1 MPKPTIVL
9 VHGAWADASSW
20 NAVATGLRTRGFTVF
35 APPNLL
41 RGPEGDAAY
50 ISSFVG
56 QRTSGPVVLVGH
68 SYGGFVI
75 TNAGTNGGDVR
86 ALVYVDAFVPEVG
99 ETTFSIL
106 GGSESAIAVPDPTTV
121 LDLAAYPG
129 GPEGDVEAFLKPDTV
144 HTSFAQDL
152 PEADRW
158 LIAETQRPLTLSAN
172 TTGSLVAAWKTLP
185 SWAVVGTED
194 RIIPPAVQRSM
205 AERAGAKITEV
216 NASHVSMVS
225 HPDVTI
231 DTILAAAAHVGD

>member
-129 GPEGDVEAFLKPDTV
+129 GPEGDVEAFLKPGTV

-185 SWAVVGTED
+185 SWAVIGTED